1 MKISLT
7 EIRKHIR
14 MFFIFAKNSL
24 IGYMEY
30 KANFY
35 SSLLM
40 EIVFLFS
47 KLIYILFV
55 FQLGIEING
64 ITPDEMMI
72 FTGTYTIMIAIYTGL
87 FMDNFYGLSGHIRNG
102 TLDMYITKP
111 LSLQFMVSFRHV
123 NFALPIPN
131 LIAGI
136 AMVALAWKRLG
147 IEPNFIHVAGY
158 IGVILSS
165 MIVMYSV
172 LLLPQILSFWTVKS
186 GSITEMLDKCWELN
200 NMPMYI
206 YPKWLRRLGL
216 YVVPILFITNM
227 PPVYLIQQLNVFLGI
242 WIIAAPVL
250 SLIAV
255 RLFWKLAIK
264 RYASASS

>member
-1 MKISLT
+1 MGHSLK
-7 EIRKHIR
+7 EFRKHIR
-14 MFFIFAKNSL
+14 MFGVFAKNSL
-24 IGYMEY
+24 LGYMEY

-35 SSLLM
+35 SSLIM
-40 EIVFLFS
+40 EFVFLFS
-47 KLIYILFV
+47 KLIYIIFV

-64 ITPDEMMI
+64 ISPDEMMI

-87 FMDNFYGLSGHIRNG
+87 FMDNFYALSGHIRNG
-102 TLDMYITKP
+102 TLDMYMTKP

-136 AMVALAWKRLG
+136 TMVVLAWQRLG
-147 IEPNFIHVAGY
+147 IEADFVHIAGY
-158 IGVILSS
+158 VGVILSS
-165 MIVMYSV
+165 AIVTYSV
-172 LLLPQILSFWTVKS
+172 LLFPQILSFWTIKS
-186 GSITEMLDKCWELN
+186 GSITEMLDRCWDLN
-200 NMPMYI
+200 NMPMFI

-227 PPVYLIQQLNVFLGI
+227 PSIYLIDKMEYILSI
-242 WIIAAPVL
+242 WIFAAPVL
-250 SLIAV
+250 SVIAV
-255 RLFWKLAIK
+255 RLFWNMAIK

>member
-1 MKISLT
+1 MRSFLM
-7 EIRKHIR
+7 EVRKHIR
-14 MFFIFAKNSL
+14 MFFVFAKNSL
-24 IGYMEY
+24 LSYMEY

-35 SSLLM
+35 SSLIM
-40 EIVFLFS
+40 EFVFLFS
-47 KLIYILFV
+47 KLIYVVFV
-55 FQLGIEING
+55 FRLGIEING
-64 ITPDEMMI
+64 ISPDEMMI

-87 FMDNFYGLSGHIRNG
+87 FMDNFYGLPGHIRNG
-102 TLDMYITKP
+102 TLDVYMTKP
-111 LSLQFMVSFRHV
+111 LSLQFMATFRHV

-136 AMVALAWKRLG
+136 TMVILAWRRLELEASFFH
-147 IEPNFIHVAGY
+147 IAGY
-158 IGVILSS
+158 VGVIASS
-165 MIVMYSV
+165 AVVTYSV

-186 GSITEMLDKCWELN
+186 AAVTEILDKCWDLN

-227 PPVYLIQQLNVFLGI
+227 PSVFLIENMGYTLGI
-242 WIIAAPVL
+242 WVFAAPVL
-250 SLIAV
+250 SIIAV

-264 RYASASS
+264 QYTSASS

>member
-1 MKISLT
+1 VNVSLK
-7 EIRKHIR
+7 EIRKHVR

-24 IGYMEY
+24 VGYMEY

-35 SSLLM
+35 SSLIM
-40 EIVFLFS
+40 EIVFLMS

-64 ITPDEMMI
+64 ISPDEMLI
-72 FTGTYTIMIAIYTGL
+72 FSGTYTIMIAIYTGL
-87 FMDNFYGLSGHIRNG
+87 FMDNFYALSGHIRNG

-111 LSLQFMVSFRHV
+111 LSLQFMISFRHV

-136 AMVALAWKRLG
+136 AMVVLAWQRLG
-147 IEPNFIHVAGY
+147 IDPSFVHVAGY

-165 MIVMYSV
+165 TVVAYSV

-206 YPKWLRRLGL
+206 YPKWLRRMGL

-227 PPVYLIQQLNVFLGI
+227 PSVYMIDRLNVFMGV
-242 WIIAAPVL
+242 WIFAAPVL

>member
-1 MKISLT
+1 
-7 EIRKHIR
+7 
-14 MFFIFAKNSL
+14 MFFIFAKNSM

-35 SSLLM
+35 SSLTM
-40 EIVFLFS
+40 EIVFLSS
-47 KLIYILFV
+47 KLIYIFFV
-55 FQLGIEING
+55 LQLGIEING
-64 ITPDEMMI
+64 ISPDEMMI

-87 FMDNFYGLSGHIRNG
+87 FMDNFYSLSGHIRNG
-102 TLDMYITKP
+102 TLDLYMTKP
-111 LSLQFMVSFRHV
+111 LSLQFMVSCRHV

-136 AMVALAWKRLG
+136 ALVVLAWKRLG
-147 IEPNFIHVAGY
+147 IDPSFIHIAGY

-165 MIVMYSV
+165 VVVTYSV
-172 LLLPQILSFWTVKS
+172 LLLPQIFSFWTVKS
-186 GSITEMLDKCWELN
+186 GSITEILDKCWELN
-200 NMPMYI
+200 NMPMFI
-206 YPKWLRRLGL
+206 YPKWLRRLGM

-227 PPVYLIQQLNVFLGI
+227 PSIYLIQRLNVYLGI
-242 WIIAAPVL
+242 WIFAAPVL

>member
-1 MKISLT
+1 
-7 EIRKHIR
+7 
-14 MFFIFAKNSL
+14 MFGIFAKNSL

-30 KANFY
+30 RANFY
-35 SSLLM
+35 SSLCM

-64 ITPDEMMI
+64 ISPDEMLI

-102 TLDMYITKP
+102 TLDMYMTKP
-111 LSLQFMVSFRHV
+111 LSLQFMISLRHV

-136 AMVALAWKRLG
+136 TMVVMAWQRLV
-147 IEPNFIHVAGY
+147 IEPSFIHIAGY

-165 MIVMYSV
+165 TIVMYSV

-186 GSITEMLDKCWELN
+186 GSITEMLDKCWDLN

-206 YPKWLRRLGL
+206 YPQWLRRMGL

-227 PPVYLIQQLNVFLGI
+227 PSVYMIERLDTLLTV
-242 WIIAAPVL
+242 WIMAAPVL
-250 SLIAV
+250 SFVAV
-255 RLFWKLAIK
+255 RLFWKMALK